1 MLTLYRSLESWILLR
16 DKVMGYLLDL
26 VRFDEQILTDIPAR
40 KVGVAIKASILSY
53 SVYLLSGNPNVL
65 FIA

>member
-26 VRFDEQILTDIPAR
+26 VRFDEQILTDIPAM
-40 KVGVAIKASILSY
+40 KVRVAIKASILSY